1 MDSLEYID
9 SYFGGEFPQE
19 ETSRFEKRM
28 QEDPAFAEEVAYYLG
43 IRTALK
49 EVNHE
54 ERKARFRELYRQGTR
69 PAEVRRINPR
79 RGLPVAAASVLF
91 TIVLFSWLLFW
102 KPADPTILADR
113 YIRQNLTDLPVKMG
127 GADSLQT
134 GINLY
139 NTGRYAEALQQFE
152 DLLRSDP
159 FHPAALLNAGIVS
172 LRLENYDKALDFFIK
187 LENHTDSHWNPSL
200 FNEALALIS
209 RIHAYDPDHH
219 NQE

>member
-69 PAEVRRINPR
+69 PAEARRINPR
-79 RGLPVAAASVLF
+79 RWLPVAAAAVPL
-91 TIVLFSWLLFW
+91 TMVVFSWPPFW
-102 KPADPTILADR
+102 KPADSSILAGPFIQAKSDR
-113 YIRQNLTDLPVKMG
+113 V
-127 GADSLQT
+127 
-134 GINLY
+134 
-139 NTGRYAEALQQFE
+139 
-152 DLLRSDP
+152 
-159 FHPAALLNAGIVS
+159 
-172 LRLENYDKALDFFIK
+172 
-187 LENHTDSHWNPSL
+187 
-200 FNEALALIS
+200 
-209 RIHAYDPDHH
+209 
-219 NQE
+219 